1 MGQLMAVAGAAIFVF
16 LGIAV
21 FMIICMW
28 KIYTKA
34 GKPGW
39 AAIIPIYNIII
50 LLEIIGKPWWW
61 FFLMCIPLV
70 NLIILII
77 VYHNLSVSFGKGA
90 GFTVGLIFLSI
101 IFFPILAFSDA
112 KYVGP
117 GGLVAAP
124 IAA

>member
-1 MGQLMAVAGAAIFVF
+1 MAVAGAAIFVF